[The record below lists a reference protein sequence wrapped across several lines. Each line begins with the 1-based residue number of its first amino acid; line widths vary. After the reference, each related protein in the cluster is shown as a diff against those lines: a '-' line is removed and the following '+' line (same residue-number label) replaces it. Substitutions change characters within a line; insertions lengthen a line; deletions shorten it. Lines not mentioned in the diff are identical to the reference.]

1 MQKFRI
7 IILFF
12 FAITSFAAEAD
23 STAKNV
29 TVNAFK
35 KEMKANKSIVILD
48 VRMQDELTG
57 PLGKIDGSINIPLQ
71 ELEKRINELAKYKNQ
86 DIPSKLAAEILRNH
100 GFKAINVLGGMM
112 AYRQSSE

>member
-7 IILFF
+7 IILLMIF

-48 VRMQDELTG
+48 VRMQD
-57 PLGKIDGSINIPLQ
+57 
-71 ELEKRINELAKYKNQ
+71 
-86 DIPSKLAAEILRNH
+86 
-100 GFKAINVLGGMM
+100 
-112 AYRQSSE
+112 